1 MLEHEDRETGTPL
14 RKSLWNL
21 LYRVISSTDHSHT
34 AWGAI
39 LRGSCLAFF
48 KETIDDLPAA
58 DSEASRRAM
67 KDLFFGLPDHR
78 IWDLFEF
85 LLTDDRAGTKEVD
98 RKLLRRGLN
107 RVLDEEGAPVRLLRD
122 RFLPLPG
129 GVDLDA
135 VATAEENLSL
145 FDLPAAAR
153 HLQAAVAY
161 LSRRPDPAPAEA
173 VREAV
178 VAVASVVRTL
188 AGGSGEVA
196 MGTVAPVAGRLG
208 IPPGLRQGIDGLL
221 RYGHSASGLPGA
233 GTTGAPLDPAEAT
246 FLVVCC
252 SSVVNFL
259 LSRSGGKPRE

>member
-1 MLEHEDRETGTPL
+1 MREHEGGEAGTPL

-21 LYRVISSTDHSHT
+21 LYRVISSTDHSRT

-48 KETIDDLPAA
+48 KETIDDLPTA
-58 DSEASRRAM
+58 DNEASCRAL

-78 IWDLFEF
+78 IWDLYEF
-85 LLTDDRAGTKEVD
+85 LLADDRAEMKEVD

-122 RFLPLPG
+122 RFLPLP
-129 GVDLDA
+129 DELSFDA

-145 FDLPAAAR
+145 FDLAAAAR
-153 HLQAAVAY
+153 HLQSALAY
-161 LSRRPDPAPAEA
+161 LSRRPDPASAEA

-188 AGGSGEVA
+188 AGASGEVA

-208 IPPGLRQGIDGLL
+208 FPPGLFQGIDGLL
-221 RYGHSASGLPGA
+221 RYCHSRSGLPGA
-233 GTTGAPLDPAEAT
+233 GKTDTPVDLAEAT

-252 SSVVNFL
+252 SSVVNLL
-259 LSRSGGKPRE
+259 LSRSGEKPRE